1 MIMTNWKFAKAID
14 ENEEFKINQMNIWNF
29 QWHCLNKKVEVL
41 GPYEGQVYYFKHY
54 EITDGTQKIEFVAG
68 EFVNSKVGIYI
79 KDDLCDKK
87 I

>member
-14 ENEEFKINQMNIWNF
+14 ENEEFRINHLNIWNF
-29 QWHCLNKKVEVL
+29 PWHCLNKKVEVS

-68 EFVNSKVGIYI
+68 EFVNSKVGIYV
-79 KDDLCDKK
+79 KDDLADQKL
-87 I
+87 